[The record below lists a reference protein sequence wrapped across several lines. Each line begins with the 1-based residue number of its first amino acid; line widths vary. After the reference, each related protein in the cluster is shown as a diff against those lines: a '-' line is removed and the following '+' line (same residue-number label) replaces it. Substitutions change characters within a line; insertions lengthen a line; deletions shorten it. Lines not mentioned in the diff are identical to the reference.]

1 MKITEFYLT
10 TRFFVLNYHLITFYC
25 VRRKL
30 DMKKIM
36 VWFAIA
42 GLIAMSLIGCGRG
55 AAAVGAAG
63 GGDLTFYIV
72 PKVVHEWFDAV
83 DSGAQTEAA
92 ALTKLLGRNVKVEY
106 RAPVNADVT
115 EQNRILE
122 EAAATNPAGIAF
134 DPLDFDGSRTVV
146 EEIVARGIPVIIF
159 DATVPG
165 YTSIGNNFTEQAVL
179 EADDLARRLGGSGKV
194 AIMHGVPTAANH
206 AERYNAMFARFKE
219 RWPNINAIDGGA
231 SQDNIEISQQQAAAI
246 IAANPDLAGY
256 LCVDAAAPIGIA
268 TAINEAGKK
277 GKITFVGAENL
288 LQILNFVKDGTIV
301 CTYSTKPQMQGAMA
315 VLMMLQAHTGE
326 DVPQFIDTGILY
338 IDEKNIDQW
347 IGIVSSGAKE
357 SSAE

>member
-1 MKITEFYLT
+1 
-10 TRFFVLNYHLITFYC
+10 
-25 VRRKL
+25 
-30 DMKKIM
+30 MKK
-36 VWFAIA
+36 VA
-42 GLIAMSLIGCGRG
+42 GIIVLLAVVLGAIGCRG
-55 AAAVGAAG
+55 PVEETGTVKE
-63 GGDLTFYIV
+63 LTFYIV

-83 DSGAQTEAA
+83 DAGAQAEAK
-92 ALTKLLGRNVKVEY
+92 ALTKVLGINVKVEY

-122 EAAATNPAGIAF
+122 TAAATNPAGIAI
-134 DPLDFDGSRTVV
+134 DPLDFEGSRSII
-146 EEIVARGIPVIIF
+146 EEIKAKGIPVIIF
-159 DATVPG
+159 DAVVPG

-179 EADDLARRLGGSGKV
+179 EADDIATRLNGRGKV
-194 AIMHGVPTAANH
+194 AVMHGVPTAANH

-219 RWPNINAIDGGA
+219 KWPGIQAIDGGA
-231 SQDNIEISQQQAAAI
+231 SQDNIETSQQQAAAI

-277 GKITFVGAENL
+277 GQITFVGAENL

-315 VLMMLQAHTGE
+315 VLMMLQAYTGE

-338 IDEKNIDQW
+338 IDQKNIDQW
-347 IGIVSSGAKE
+347 IQIVGSGAKE
-357 SSAE
+357 SSAD